1 MISKNVYAPPNRLPK
16 VVKAI
21 MLEGE
26 RILFHLHQTR
36 AKHPITPDTIYI
48 TNFRVIR
55 YSPKLLGLKH
65 ETEDYYYK
73 DIANVKID
81 KGLIYSSILLKV
93 RFLSHDLIFEDIS
106 TRDAEEMFRIIG
118 EIIKQEIK

>member
-1 MISKNVYAPPNRLPK
+1 MNELPR
-16 VVKAI
+16 VIKAI
-21 MLEGE
+21 LLENE
-26 RILFHLHQTR
+26 QILFQLHQTR
-36 AKHPITPDTIYI
+36 AKHPLTPDIIYI

-93 RFLSHDLIFEDIS
+93 RFLSHDLRFEDIS
-106 TRDAEEMFRIIG
+106 TRDAEEMCRIIG
-118 EIIKQEIK
+118 EIIKQKREL